1 MTLAL
6 VIGLFVVGFIL
17 LGVELLVTPGFIVG
31 VIGLLFHAVGIYV
44 VYQEYG
50 STSGHIALVS
60 IVVLLVLFVVFS
72 LRSGF
77 WDRIASKEQITGRA
91 NTNTDMVKAGDE
103 GQALSALRPS
113 GTALFDSGRKEVQSD
128 GSFIDSQQIVVVSKI
143 VNNRIFVKPK
153 NQS

>member
-31 VIGLLFHAVGIYV
+31 VIGLLFHAIGIYV

-50 STSGHIALVS
+50 STAGHIALAS
-60 IVVLLVLFVVFS
+60 IVILLVLFVVFS

-77 WDRIASKEQITGRA
+77 WDRIASKDQITGKA
-91 NTNTDMVKAGDE
+91 NTNSEQIEVGDE
-103 GQALSALRPS
+103 GKALSALRPS
-113 GTALFDSGRKEVQSD
+113 GTALFSVGRKEVQSD
-128 GSFIDSQQIVVVSKI
+128 GSFIDSQQTVVVSKI
-143 VNNRIFVKPK
+143 INNRIFVKPK
-153 NQS
+153 T